1 MLIEFVT
8 CNNMLV
14 ILPLVSLLRI
24 AMYNH
29 VSSLYSSNTGQLSKY
44 VCYLGK
50 PAI

>member
-14 ILPLVSLLRI
+14 ILPLASLLRI
-24 AMYNH
+24 AIHH
-29 VSSLYSSNTGQLSKY
+29 VSSLYPSNTGQPSKY
-44 VCYLGK
+44 LRYLGK